1 MTDPRVDPPLTGTE
15 RDTLVGFLEWHRETL
30 QLKCAGL
37 GDDDLRRAASP
48 PSTLTLLGL
57 VRHLAEVE
65 RVWFRVRL
73 AGEDLGRI
81 YSDTGDF
88 QAAYDA
94 TDAEVGEAFDNWHR
108 EVELSR
114 KITAAA
120 DMDAAGYDARADEH
134 MSLRWILTHMIEEYA
149 RHNGHADLLRE
160 RIDGATGE

>member
-15 RDTLVGFLEWHRETL
+15 RETLVGFLDWHRGTL
-30 QLKCAGL
+30 EVKCAGVS
-37 GDDDLRRAASP
+37 DADLRRAASP

-57 VRHLAEVE
+57 MRHLTEVE

-73 AGEDLGRI
+73 AGEDLGRV

-88 QAAYDA
+88 QAAYDVTGA
-94 TDAEVGEAFDNWHR
+94 DTGEARDNWHR
-108 EVELSR
+108 EVEAAR

-120 DMDAAGYDARADEH
+120 ELDATGYDPRHDVR

-149 RHNGHADLLRE
+149 RHNGHADLIRE
-160 RIDGATGE
+160 AIDGSTGE